1 MDEKCVDLGVRR
13 MSNDQ
18 EVSGFLEDYWNRN
31 QVFRTLQFG
40 STLVSGLFEHTYP
53 DAAGSLL
60 RVANS
65 ISSMRVMLRLLD
77 DIPVL
82 AHTIRNWKP
91 EKVSLLEGNR
101 LARII
106 KAVPLLRER
115 GRGGA
120 QPVCKYKA
128 RHSNCFLIIMS
139 RSSHQ
144 WSHDQR

>member
-1 MDEKCVDLGVRR
+1 MDEKCVDLDMPLLSPV
-13 MSNDQ
+13 Q

-40 STLVSGLFEHTYP
+40 STLVSGLLEHTYP
-53 DAAGSLL
+53 GGAGSLL

-128 RHSNCFLIIMS
+128 RHSTVIVS
-139 RSSHQ
+139 
-144 WSHDQR
+144 